1 MKKVSSIITIF
12 VIVIIAS
19 LIVWKMGIP
28 NLSSKNKEI
37 SSEKVAKKVKKESK
51 KIKKK
56 ETSESKSSSS
66 TETSSSVESESSS
79 ESSSESTSSASSY
92 RSDVKFPALQNYAG
106 KTYYAVDRDSAE
118 YPQMFSTS
126 FTITSDGE
134 TIIMDDVQ
142 EPIEY
147 VRTGKFGSVQL
158 GGGPVFVFEFRP
170 LGSSD
175 EVEVVNQGQY
185 LTYSTTMSE

>member
-1 MKKVSSIITIF
+1 MKKSNSILMIL

-19 LIVWKMGIP
+19 LIVWKVGIP
-28 NLSSKNKEI
+28 SLNSKNKEI
-37 SSEKVAKKVKKESK
+37 SSQKVSKKVKKESK
-51 KIKKK
+51 KTKKK
-56 ETSESKSSSS
+56 EISKAKSS
-66 TETSSSVESESSS
+66 TTDTSSSVESEPSS
-79 ESSSESTSSASSY
+79 ESSSESASSVSSY
-92 RSDVKFPALQNYAG
+92 QSNVRFPELQAYAG
-106 KTYYAVDRDSAE
+106 KTYYAIDRESAE
-118 YPQMFSTS
+118 YPQMFPTS

-134 TIIMDDVQ
+134 AIIISGRQ

-147 VRTGKFGSVQL
+147 VRTEGSGFVQL

-185 LTYSTTMSE
+185 LTYSTTMPE

>member
-28 NLSSKNKEI
+28 NLSSKNKEV

>member
-1 MKKVSSIITIF
+1 MKKSNSILMIL

-19 LIVWKMGIP
+19 LIVWKVGIP
-28 NLSSKNKEI
+28 SLNSKNKEI
-37 SSEKVAKKVKKESK
+37 SSEKVSKKVKKESK
-51 KIKKK
+51 KTKKK
-56 ETSESKSSSS
+56 EISKAKSST
-66 TETSSSVESESSS
+66 TETSSSVESEPSS
-79 ESSSESTSSASSY
+79 ESSSESASSVSSY
-92 RSDVKFPALQNYAG
+92 QSNVRFPELQAYAG
-106 KTYYAVDRDSAE
+106 KTYYAIDRESAE
-118 YPQMFSTS
+118 YPQMFPTS

-134 TIIMDDVQ
+134 AIIISGRQ

-147 VRTGKFGSVQL
+147 VRTEGSGFVQL

-185 LTYSTTMSE
+185 LTYSTTMPE